1 MTERAADHRSAEQAL
16 IAVEREVAVLFRRGR
31 ARAAEMS
38 RQVHPALEGVAY
50 SMLGFIQERGQ
61 VRLTDIGL
69 HFGVGKATISR
80 QVKVLE
86 ELELVTRE
94 TDPLDRRSS
103 LVSLTPD
110 GEARYLAAR
119 SGRWAGSGTC
129 WATGRAL
136 TWPNSPIFSS
146 GSTTRSASPSSAE
159 GPSLIVAYVNHL
171 VLWLPKATKIQAE
184 GPA

>member
-1 MTERAADHRSAEQAL
+1 MTERAADHRTAEQAL
-16 IAVEREVAVLFRRGR
+16 TAVEREVAVLFRRGR

-86 ELELVTRE
+86 ELELVARE

-119 SGRWAGSGTC
+119 SGRLGRFRDMLGS
-129 WATGRAL
+129 WD
-136 TWPNSPIFSS
+136 
-146 GSTTRSASPSSAE
+146 SADVAQLADLLQRFNDAIGEPKPS
-159 GPSLIVAYVNHL
+159 
-171 VLWLPKATKIQAE
+171 
-184 GPA
+184 

>member
-1 MTERAADHRSAEQAL
+1 MTERATEDRTAEQAL

-50 SMLGFIQERGQ
+50 SMLGFIQDAGQ

-80 QVKVLE
+80 QIKVLE

-110 GEARYLAAR
+110 GSARYLAAR
-119 SGRWAGSGTC
+119 SGRL
-129 WATGRAL
+129 GRFRDMLEDWDRADVSQLADLLQRFNDAL
-136 TWPNSPIFSS
+136 
-146 GSTTRSASPSSAE
+146 GE
-159 GPSLIVAYVNHL
+159 
-171 VLWLPKATKIQAE
+171 PKVS
-184 GPA
+184 